1 MKGRTLAVILTFVL
15 VVAAIGQGLRWRDR
29 MAANRLLGRVEA
41 LTLAAFQAD
50 RVPVK
55 LMADNLEAL
64 KKAERMNPVEVG
76 IPTARGTQYLFLGR
90 PETAIQSY
98 QGALALEPQ
107 SVGYF
112 ALGRAQWIAG
122 QREEARRNFA
132 IALRLD
138 PGLAAELPPGA
149 QSGAQ

>member
-1 MKGRTLAVILTFVL
+1 MKGRTLAVILTFLL
-15 VVAAIGQGLRWRDR
+15 VVATGGQTLRWRHR
-29 MAANRLLGRVEA
+29 MAASHLLSRVEA
-41 LTLAAFQAD
+41 LTLAAYQAN
-50 RVPVK
+50 RAPVK

-64 KKAERMNPVEVG
+64 QKAESMSPVEVG

-90 PETAIQSY
+90 PETAISAY
-98 QGALALEPQ
+98 GAALALEPQ

-122 QREEARRNFA
+122 QRDEARRSFA

-138 PGLAAELPPGA
+138 PTLANELPPGA
-149 QSGAQ
+149 Q

>member
-1 MKGRTLAVILTFVL
+1 MKGRTLAVILTFAL
-15 VVAAIGQGLRWRDR
+15 VVAAFGQAFRWRDR
-29 MAANRLLGRVEA
+29 MAASRLLARVEA
-41 LTLAAFQAD
+41 LTLAAFRAD

-64 KKAERMNPVEVG
+64 QKAESMNPVEVG

-90 PETAIQSY
+90 PETAIDSY
-98 QGALALEPQ
+98 GAALALEPQ

-122 QREEARRNFA
+122 QRDEARRNFA
-132 IALRLD
+132 TALRLD

-149 QSGAQ
+149 Q

>member
-1 MKGRTLAVILTFVL
+1 VKGRTLAVILTFLL
-15 VVAAIGQGLRWRDR
+15 VVATLGQTLRWRDR
-29 MAANRLLGRVEA
+29 MAASRLLGRVEA
-41 LTLAAFQAD
+41 LTLAAFRAD

-64 KKAERMNPVEVG
+64 HRAERMNPVEVG

-90 PETAIQSY
+90 PETAIGSY
-98 QGALALEPQ
+98 GDALALEPQ

-122 QREEARRNFA
+122 QREEARRSFA
-132 IALRLD
+132 TALRLD
-138 PGLAAELPPGA
+138 PSLAAELPPGA
-149 QSGAQ
+149 Q